1 MAIVGGPIKI
11 KNISNIRTLD
21 IDNVVVASELFCY
34 SLISSLIS
42 WLASGQKM
50 KYLTILPIDILF
62 FWFNKIYPITLCFD
76 IDILTTWSY

>member
-1 MAIVGGPIKI
+1 MAIVGGSIKI
-11 KNISNIRTLD
+11 KNISNMRTLD

-62 FWFNKIYPITLCFD
+62 FWFNKICLITLCFD